1 MKWIFTFVISILF
14 TASSTVLSANT
25 TPGSR
30 ADLTQFDQPLL
41 LGDWYLLNPNP
52 EQSSE
57 NFRVIKLSLASDYQF
72 SIDIQKKDYSVDHWN
87 GDYSADEKTIILGL
101 DSSDPQVYQYENNHH
116 LLTLN
121 GVTFTK
127 GLPNTLAGNWSSNQ
141 IEGMEQDVDHS
152 LIQLTL
158 QPDFVF
164 SFHIV
169 NPNGHEAT
177 HRGVYYTE
185 GNRLVLL
192 YSEGEHDT
200 RYVLDQDQ
208 LTLEID
214 DGMTVVMN
222 RVQ

>member
-1 MKWIFTFVISILF
+1 MKWIFACLISTLF
-14 TASSTVLSANT
+14 AASSPVLSANN
-25 TPGSR
+25 GSR

-52 EQSSE
+52 EQSSD
-57 NFRVIKLSLASDYQF
+57 NFRVIKLSLASDYHF

-87 GDYSADEKTIILGL
+87 GDYSADAKTIILGL
-101 DSSDPQVYQYENNHH
+101 DSSEPQTYQYENNHH

-127 GLPNTLAGNWSSNQ
+127 GLPNTLAGNWSSEQ
-141 IEGMEQDVDHS
+141 IKALEGEILDRS

-169 NPNGHEAT
+169 NPNGNEAT

-192 YSEGEHDT
+192 YAEGEHDT
-200 RYVLDQDQ
+200 RYVLDQDR

-214 DGMTVVMN
+214 DSMTVVMN

>member
-1 MKWIFTFVISILF
+1 MKWISTCMVGLLF
-14 TASSTVLSANT
+14 ATSSPVWSADK
-25 TPGSR
+25 GER
-30 ADLTQFDQPLL
+30 VDLTQFDQPLL
-41 LGDWYLLNPNP
+41 LGDWYLQNPNP
-52 EQSSE
+52 EHSSE
-57 NFRVIKLSLASDYQF
+57 NFRMIKLSLASDYHF

-101 DSSDPQVYQYENNHH
+101 DSSEPQTYQYENNHH

-127 GLPNTLAGNWSSNQ
+127 GLANTLAGSWSSAHINNLQ
-141 IEGMEQDVDHS
+141 GENLEKS

-177 HRGVYYTE
+177 HRG
-185 GNRLVLL
+185 
-192 YSEGEHDT
+192 
-200 RYVLDQDQ
+200 
-208 LTLEID
+208 
-214 DGMTVVMN
+214 
-222 RVQ
+222 

>member
-1 MKWIFTFVISILF
+1 MKWMFTFVMSLLF
-14 TASSTVLSANT
+14 TASSPVLSASK
-25 TPGSR
+25 GER

-57 NFRVIKLSLASDYQF
+57 NFRVIKLSLASDYHF

-87 GDYSADEKTIILGL
+87 GDYSADDKTMILGL
-101 DSSDPQVYQYENNHH
+101 DSSDPQTYQYENNHH
-116 LLTLN
+116 QLTLN

-127 GLPNTLAGNWSSNQ
+127 GLPNTLAGNWSSDKINNPQ
-141 IEGMEQDVDHS
+141 GEDFENS

-164 SFHIV
+164 LFHIV

-192 YSEGEHDT
+192 YAEGEHDT
-200 RYVLDQDQ
+200 RYVLDEDQ

-214 DGMTVVMN
+214 DSMTVVMN

>member
-1 MKWIFTFVISILF
+1 
-14 TASSTVLSANT
+14 
-25 TPGSR
+25 
-30 ADLTQFDQPLL
+30 

-57 NFRVIKLSLASDYQF
+57 NFRVIKLSLASDYHF
-72 SIDIQKKDYSVDHWN
+72 SIDIQKKDFSVDHWN
-87 GDYSADEKTIILGL
+87 GAYSADEKTLILGL
-101 DSSDPQVYQYENNHH
+101 DSSDPQTYQYENNHH

-127 GLPNTLAGNWSSNQ
+127 GLPNTLAGSWSSAHIKDLDGESLDQ
-141 IEGMEQDVDHS
+141 S

-158 QPDFVF
+158 QPDFIF
-164 SFHIV
+164 SFHIT
-169 NPNGHEAT
+169 NQDGNEAT

-200 RYVLDQDQ
+200 RYVLDQDR

-214 DGMTVVMN
+214 DSMTVVMN